1 MPEASVIGSLM
12 MKTLLLK
19 INIAASAN
27 FYLGQAEGSYAKM
40 KQS

>member
-1 MPEASVIGSLM
+1 M

-19 INIAASAN
+19 INIPASAN
-27 FYLGQAEGSYAKM
+27 YYMGQAEGSYAKM